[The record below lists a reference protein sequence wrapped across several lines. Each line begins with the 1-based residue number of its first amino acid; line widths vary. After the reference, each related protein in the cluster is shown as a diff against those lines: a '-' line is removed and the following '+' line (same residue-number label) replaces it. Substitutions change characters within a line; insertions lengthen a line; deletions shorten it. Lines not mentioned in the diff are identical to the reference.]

1 MAHASEHCD
10 PCLVFFQRKEGQISA
25 ASCGPSRTKS
35 QSTPTNKTRANQKHV
50 ICQHYANTFNLVDR
64 FNKEMAVIGLDTRQ
78 CDVEHKFFVSLPQVA
93 LTQSYLIMED
103 IHKQRHGV
111 DSRYIVIH
119 EFALQ
124 IAKDMIDKL

>member
-1 MAHASEHCD
+1 M
-10 PCLVFFQRKEGQISA
+10 
-25 ASCGPSRTKS
+25 
-35 QSTPTNKTRANQKHV
+35 

-93 LTQSYLIMED
+93 LTQSYLLPYHGG